1 MIERLQRDA
10 AMKWQRRRRHICIP
24 NLHQSSIPDRKTKPV
39 TTGTEVCFC
48 HSKTQ
53 GGLKALRFRLPT
65 NSPQLFATYSPHAP
79 TAGGKTRSTSI
90 WPTSRGQHGDEKIMM
105 ARLSAA
111 WTRAFAEV
119 WPDDWGIYKAIGA
132 LWVLGV
138 IFCGFFF
145 AVHDHG
151 RVNILVS
158 FVGGLVTGVFLF
170 THIRP
175 NSSVAFSCNLPFK
188 TDDRSR
194 RTDKASSNDFFYH
207 VVDCSRCPV
216 DECDSRF
223 VKTLPVVGDQIT
235 FMFRDEDDD

>member
-1 MIERLQRDA
+1 
-10 AMKWQRRRRHICIP
+10 
-24 NLHQSSIPDRKTKPV
+24 
-39 TTGTEVCFC
+39 
-48 HSKTQ
+48 
-53 GGLKALRFRLPT
+53 
-65 NSPQLFATYSPHAP
+65 
-79 TAGGKTRSTSI
+79 
-90 WPTSRGQHGDEKIMM
+90 MM

-170 THIRP
+170 LLTYGPILLWLFLAIFLSRLTTDHEEPTKRAQTI
-175 NSSVAFSCNLPFK
+175 SFITSLIAVAALWIV
-188 TDDRSR
+188 TLD
-194 RTDKASSNDFFYH
+194 
-207 VVDCSRCPV
+207 
-216 DECDSRF
+216 F